1 MKSLGWLGPVAASV
15 LVFPGLG
22 HFLLRRFRRG
32 LLWALAFGL
41 PMSACLYLVGSELT
55 TLYAQLL
62 DPVGTPNLEIG
73 LLVRALGC
81 ALVGILVYLG
91 SALDCFWL
99 TRRDARRSPPVEP

>member
-1 MKSLGWLGPVAASV
+1 MKSLGWLGPLAVNI

-22 HFLLRRFRRG
+22 HFLLKRFRRG
-32 LLWALAFGL
+32 VFWALSFAL
-41 PMSACLYLVGSELT
+41 PLGACLYLVGSELT

-62 DPVGTPNLEIG
+62 SSVGEPDIKIG
-73 LLVRALGC
+73 VLLRALAC

-99 TRRDARRSPPVEP
+99 TRQKAQQSPPVEP